1 MRLAKRF
8 KRKGFELIDTH
19 NLLVFRFGCKV
30 TQNFR
35 HFQIFLAENYFTR
48 SVRKNNANFSCKYGK
63 LYIPLQPRNR
73 KQDWYG
79 KRKTNGNDILVY
91 TEKRTHPTSPAVTTI
106 LPESK
111 TNNMKKNVIKLNENT
126 LRQIVAESVKKIPKE
141 HAWASAST
149 FKELQIVLD
158 KVTGILRKFSNN
170 IPQEHSDEFMK
181 LVGREWNA
189 LWESLSSIEESVMH
203 INNPRGLSDGDLTFD
218 DLS

>member
-1 MRLAKRF
+1 MMTGALLLFREKMNSLGDVISHLKYNHSYVDRDSIEVY
-8 KRKGFELIDTH
+8 KLIYELEP
-19 NLLVFRFGCKV
+19 NVRYS
-30 TQNFR
+30 
-35 HFQIFLAENYFTR
+35 NYDFNGKINGYNE
-48 SVRKNNANFSCKYGK
+48 SSKYK
-63 LYIPLQPRNR
+63 LIN
-73 KQDWYG
+73 
-79 KRKTNGNDILVY
+79 KTKCYPIN
-91 TEKRTHPTSPAVTTI
+91 
-106 LPESK
+106 ESK
-111 TNNMKKNVIKLNENT
+111 TNKNMEKNVIKLNENT
-126 LRQIVAESVKKIPKE
+126 LRQIVAESVKKILKE

-189 LWESLSSIEESVMH
+189 LWESLSSIEETVMH

>member
-1 MRLAKRF
+1 
-8 KRKGFELIDTH
+8 
-19 NLLVFRFGCKV
+19 
-30 TQNFR
+30 
-35 HFQIFLAENYFTR
+35 
-48 SVRKNNANFSCKYGK
+48 
-63 LYIPLQPRNR
+63 
-73 KQDWYG
+73 
-79 KRKTNGNDILVY
+79 
-91 TEKRTHPTSPAVTTI
+91 
-106 LPESK
+106 
-111 TNNMKKNVIKLNENT
+111 MKKNVIKLNENT
-126 LRQIVAESVKKIPKE
+126 LRQIVAESMKKILKE

-189 LWESLSSIEESVMH
+189 LWESLSSIEETVMH